1 MTERS
6 LLDLPDDDDDFDYS
20 SPDAVYENEDEDLD
34 LDLASLDG
42 TTPVAPAETDDDTDD
57 DDDEGA
63 EDDAVEINPAF
74 INPFVSPA
82 DSYAREIDDVVEDN
96 TPDDD
101 LSPGEVQRI
110 LLQDGAHSWHPYT
123 QHMGAPLPVPIARA
137 EGAWLYDMNGR
148 AILDAVSS
156 WWVTTHG
163 HSRPEIAEAIAHQ
176 AKTLDHVMF
185 AGFTHAPATELAA
198 ELVTRLPR
206 GLTRVFFS
214 DNGSTAV
221 EVAIKMSLQSYVNKG
236 KPRRLVAAL
245 ENAYHG
251 DTFGAMA
258 TGARTMFSAPFDPLL
273 FEVAR
278 LPDPSESD
286 TVAALE
292 KLIDERGKELAAVIV
307 EPLLLGAGGMR
318 IYDEH
323 ILQSIREI
331 TLEADVHLIAD
342 EVLTGFGRT
351 GPLFA
356 CERADIAPDIM
367 CMSKGLTG
375 GFMALG
381 ATAAT
386 ETIYDAFLSPDRK
399 QTFFHGHSYTA
410 NPIACAAALAALQ
423 LYNEDSE
430 DDRIRIEVAQANH
443 LATFRKHPG
452 VKSTRQI
459 GTVAVIELQAEPGYL
474 SEIGRELSAYA
485 LEEGVLLRPL
495 GNVAYCLPP
504 YCTQDSELERVYVVI
519 RQFLD
524 GARATGLAQELLR
537 G

>member
-1 MTERS
+1 MTMERNR
-6 LLDLPDDDDDFDYS
+6 LGALPEFPDDDHG
-20 SPDAVYENEDEDLD
+20 N
-34 LDLASLDG
+34 
-42 TTPVAPAETDDDTDD
+42 
-57 DDDEGA
+57 
-63 EDDAVEINPAF
+63 
-74 INPFVSPA
+74 
-82 DSYAREIDDVVEDN
+82 
-96 TPDDD
+96 DDD
-101 LSPGEVQRI
+101 LTMGEMQRV
-110 LLQDGAHSWHPYT
+110 LLMDTAHLWHPYT

-137 EGAWLYDMNGR
+137 EGAYLYDVTGR
-148 AILDAVSS
+148 PILDAISS

-163 HSRPEIAEAIAHQ
+163 HSNPEIAEAIATQ
-176 AKTLDHVMF
+176 ARSLDHVIF
-185 AGFTHAPATELAA
+185 SGFTHAPAAELAS

-206 GLTRVFFS
+206 GLTRIFFS

-221 EVAIKMSLQSYVNKG
+221 EVAIKMSLQSYVNAG
-236 KPRRLVAAL
+236 KPRRLIAAL

-258 TGARTMFSAPFDPLL
+258 AGARSIFSEPFDPLL

-278 LPDPSESD
+278 LPDPSEGN
-286 TVAALE
+286 TIAALQ
-292 KLIDERGKELAAVIV
+292 KLIAERGDELAAVIV
-307 EPLLLGAGGMR
+307 EPLLIGAGGMHV
-318 IYDEH
+318 YDERV
-323 ILQSIREI
+323 LQSIRKL
-331 TLEADVHLIAD
+331 TFDAGVHLIAD

-356 CERADIAPDIM
+356 CERADIAPDLL

-386 ETIYDAFLSPDRK
+386 ETIYDAFLSNDRR

-423 LYNEDSE
+423 LYDDESE
-430 DDRIRIEVAQANH
+430 DNRVRIEVAHANH
-443 LATFRKHPG
+443 LATFQKHPE
-452 VKSTRQI
+452 VRSTRQI
-459 GTVAVIELQAEPGYL
+459 GTVAVIELKSAPGYL
-474 SEIGRELSAYA
+474 NEIGRELAAYA

-504 YCTQDSELERVYVVI
+504 YCITDSDLDRVYAVL

-524 GARATGLAQELLR
+524 GARATGVAQERLR